1 MMCRLS
7 TLLVGKQRN
16 NVDMYP
22 GALYLVVMSE
32 YIVLC
37 RKYSIWRLSSGNIY
51 YLLMIVII
59 ITCLFDNVAQNFEC
73 EDCTPWEVR
82 ICKLTVSVM
91 KPSLI

>member
-37 RKYSIWRLSSGNIY
+37 RKYSIWRLSSGNIH

-59 ITCLFDNVAQNFEC
+59 LLVCLIMLL
-73 EDCTPWEVR
+73 R
-82 ICKLTVSVM
+82 ILSARTALPGKLESAN
-91 KPSLI
+91 